1 MNASSDMKDT
11 TRTVMV
17 GVAGYLTQL
26 TGLDS
31 VIKFLIGVI
40 TLVYIFTKFAV
51 FAIRHYDMLRHPI
64 AYIRKQ
70 RMLKANKPP
79 TSTT

>member
-1 MNASSDMKDT
+1 MKDT

-26 TGLDS
+26 TELES
-31 VIKFLIGVI
+31 IVKLLIGVI
-40 TLVYIFTKFAV
+40 TLVYVFTKFAV
-51 FAIRHYDMLRHPI
+51 YAMRHYDMLRHPI